1 MTTTHEPATV
11 PLVLP
16 PRAVLPAPAAAAI
29 FLGPGEGPALRMGS
43 LPLVFKALSAW
54 SGGAYEMHEHRIG
67 PGVLVAPHTHA
78 HQDQANYVLAGTI
91 GCLVGDQ
98 EFEVPAG
105 SFIWRPRGVRHA
117 LWAPRAGEARFLEIS
132 SPGAEIEEF
141 FRRFGDL
148 TDAGAATPEAIQQLA
163 APYGI
168 TYDLPLI
175 PQLEARHAVSAGGAW
190 WSE

>member
-1 MTTTHEPATV
+1 MTTIHD
-11 PLVLP
+11 L
-16 PRAVLPAPAAAAI
+16 PAAAAAV
-29 FLGPGEGPALRMGS
+29 FLAPGEGPALRMGS

-91 GCLVGDQ
+91 GCLVGDE
-98 EFEVPAG
+98 EFELPAG

-117 LWAPRAGEARFLEIS
+117 LWAAGAGGARFLEIS

-141 FRRFGDL
+141 FRRFGQL
-148 TDAGAATPEAIQQLA
+148 TDAGAATAETIAELA

-168 TYDLPLI
+168 TYDRGLI
-175 PQLEARHAVSAGGAW
+175 PYLEARHGVSAGGTW
-190 WSE
+190 WPE